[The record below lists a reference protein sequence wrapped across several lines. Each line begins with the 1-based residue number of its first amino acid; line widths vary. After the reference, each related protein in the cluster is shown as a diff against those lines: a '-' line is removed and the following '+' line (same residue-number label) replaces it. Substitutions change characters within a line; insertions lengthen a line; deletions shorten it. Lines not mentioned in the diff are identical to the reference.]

1 MRGITAVAS
10 AAAVIVVVGL
20 FGDALVGDRV
30 FAFRD
35 SIHTFPALG
44 ELIRAEW
51 LAGRVPLWNPL
62 LNGGQPLAAMNV
74 PAAFYPPQLLALL
87 VMPTGLALTTLA
99 LAHLAV
105 GAAGSCAVARNEG
118 LTPAAATIAGLA
130 YACGGVVAFQV
141 YHPNTAI
148 GAGWFPWIVW
158 AGLRLA
164 RRWSPNDFLVLA
176 VSLALAVLGGDPQ
189 AAYNAGIVLVVLIA
203 CRTPAEPGACDG
215 RLGRIAAAAG
225 RLTAA
230 ACLAAALSWVQVAL
244 TREFMSETSRYA
256 DAFPVSAWD
265 IPRFLR
271 EADAADRVHWADVI
285 LGRPPPGAG
294 FYHQIYEFSVAPWR
308 FLDVVNPTLAGPL
321 TDRWTVARRFEGS
334 GSWVATLYSGIV
346 PLACVCLALG
356 WRRAEAL
363 RGWAVVL
370 GVAYLAAVG
379 GFGLGAVVR
388 HVVDLVNGGALP
400 DPYRPGDEVGGL
412 SWLMATLLPGYA
424 GFRSP
429 GKWLTPAALAFA
441 QLAARGCDRATVA
454 DGPRALRRMLAP
466 IAIAVAV
473 VASASV
479 AAAPAT
485 ARAFVISGGLLAGA
499 ACGAA
504 WAALRMREAGRLTDR
519 SLAAALVLIT
529 AVDLVASGR
538 TFVASAPLGAV
549 REGSGY
555 LGALAGMRLPACA
568 AAGGRPRLMAVDGA
582 ITIPPRETAVERAR
596 LVGLAMRCNT
606 PLLHGWGKF
615 GEPGTAM
622 QADVELLTSPLE
634 TRAGGVFPR
643 RTFDMAAVEFFVV
656 PADPPAALPLRE
668 LHRDWSPA
676 QKSGEIAGLAPQG
689 PEMPS
694 ATPPPPA
701 GARPLVAVIRNE
713 SALPRVRVV
722 RDVLAVPPVPSR
734 PRRAWAAFLADRAFP
749 GPHLPRPATSAVV
762 ETDDAAAVA
771 DLRPGGDAAVED
783 SCRITA
789 DEPRRVIVEAELAS
803 AGLVVL
809 ADAFHPDWTAT
820 VRADGGDPRPLGI
833 LRVNRIQRGCLLP
846 AGSHVVEFR
855 HRSVTCERAVP
866 ITLAAWAMAV
876 AAAAW
881 SCRRPWAV

>member
-1 MRGITAVAS
+1 MRGMKAVAV
-10 AAAVIVVVGL
+10 AAVAIVVVGL

-44 ELIRAEW
+44 ELIREEW
-51 LAGRVPLWNPL
+51 LRGSVPLWNPL

-99 LAHLAV
+99 LAHLAI
-105 GAAGSCAVARNEG
+105 GAAGSYAVARDEG

-141 YHPNTAI
+141 YHPNTVI
-148 GAGWFPWIVW
+148 GAGWFPWSVW

-176 VSLALAVLGGDPQ
+176 VSLAMAVLGGDPQ
-189 AAYNAGIVLVVLIA
+189 AAYNAGIVLAILIA
-203 CRTPAEPGACDG
+203 CRVRDESGV
-215 RLGRIAAAAG
+215 RAG
-225 RLTAA
+225 RLAAALGRLAIA
-230 ACLAAALSWVQVAL
+230 ACLAAALSWVQIAL

-256 DAFPVSAWD
+256 DAFPVSVWD

-271 EADAADRVHWADVI
+271 EADPADRVHWADVI
-285 LGRPPPGAG
+285 LGRPPPAAG
-294 FYHQIYEFSVAPWR
+294 FYHQIYDFSVAPWR
-308 FLDVVNPTLAGPL
+308 ILDLVSPTLAGPL
-321 TDRWTVARRFEGS
+321 TDRWTVARRLEGS

-346 PLACVCLALG
+346 PLACVCLAVG
-356 WRRAEAL
+356 RRRRADSL
-363 RGWAVVL
+363 GGWGVVL
-370 GVAYLAAVG
+370 GVAFLAAVG
-379 GFGLGAVVR
+379 GFGLVAVVR
-388 HVVDLVNGGALP
+388 HAVEVATTGAMP
-400 DPYRPGDEVGGL
+400 APYRPGDEVGGL
-412 SWLMATLLPGYA
+412 SWMMATLLPGYA

-441 QLAARGCDRATVA
+441 QLAARGFDRAAVA
-454 DGPRALRRMLAP
+454 DGPRDLRRIIMP
-466 IAIAVAV
+466 IAIAAAV
-473 VASASV
+473 VTSAAV

-485 ARAFVISGGLLAGA
+485 VRVFVLTGGLLAGA
-499 ACGAA
+499 ACVAA
-504 WAALRMREAGRLTDR
+504 WVALRMREAGRLTDR

-529 AVDLVASGR
+529 AADLVASGR
-538 TFVASAPLGAV
+538 TFVASAALDAV

-555 LGALAGMRLPACA
+555 LGALVGMRLPACA

-582 ITIPPRETAVERAR
+582 ITIPSRETAAERAR
-596 LVGLAMRCNT
+596 LVGLVMRCNT

-656 PADPPAALPLRE
+656 PAAPSAALPLAE

-676 QKSGEIAGLAPQG
+676 QKSGEIVGLVPQG

-701 GARPLVAVIRNE
+701 GARPLVAVIRND
-713 SALPRVRVV
+713 SALPRVRIV
-722 RDVLAVPPVPSR
+722 RDVRAVAPVPNR
-734 PRRAWAAFLADRAFP
+734 PRRRWSAFLADLAFP
-749 GPHLPRPATSAVV
+749 SPQGPRPDTTAVV
-762 ETDDAAAVA
+762 ETSDVAALA
-771 DLRPGGDAAVED
+771 DLRPGGDTTIED
-783 SCRITA
+783 SCRITV
-789 DEPRRVIVEAELAS
+789 DEPRRVVVEADLAA

-820 VRADGGDPRPLGI
+820 VSLDGGGPRPLGI

-846 AGSHVVEFR
+846 AGRHVVEFR
-855 HRSVTCERAVP
+855 HRSATFRRAVP
-866 ITLAAWAMAV
+866 ITLAGWVV
-876 AAAAW
+876 AAAVVAW
-881 SCRRPWAV
+881 AWRRPRGL